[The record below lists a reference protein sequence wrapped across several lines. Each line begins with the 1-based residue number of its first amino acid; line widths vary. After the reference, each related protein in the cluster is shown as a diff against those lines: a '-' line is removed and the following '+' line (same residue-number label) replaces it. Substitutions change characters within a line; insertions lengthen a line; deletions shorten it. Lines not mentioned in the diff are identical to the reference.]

1 MAGAVPPC
9 PRLTSSRH
17 WAAACGGQ
25 SRDREPEGPWGSPPP
40 PTLVTQHPP
49 ELGLLEPVRTR
60 DLSVHLVQLPGKRG
74 WALRLRPWVGL
85 DPEPPGPRG
94 PLSLVPLRKHLR
106 GPQGDPTPGAH
117 PGSTAAPPTPWL
129 TSRLTPTPGQAAA
142 LRSPPPPGAAGHTL
156 GFPASAGSRCK
167 GGRGAGTAR
176 RALGAGRDAGGQ
188 PLARRAP

>member
-1 MAGAVPPC
+1 MGWKWGGGRGGGQTGQVAGAVPPC

-117 PGSTAAPPTPWL
+117 PGSTAAPPHALAHIPAHAHARAGRCL
-129 TSRLTPTPGQAAA
+129 TFSSTSWRSWSHSRV
-142 LRSPPPPGAAGHTL
+142 S
-156 GFPASAGSRCK
+156 GFSRFSVQ
-167 GGRGAGTAR
+167 RRAR
-176 RALGAGRDAGGQ
+176 RRDS
-188 PLARRAP
+188 P